1 MVMPAPSSAVAPV
14 IAGSLELSPIGW
26 GMWRF
31 QGDDVDAG
39 QRLAEAALA
48 AGMTLFDTA
57 DVYGP
62 DNGEAFGASE
72 SLFGR
77 VLQQAPSLRGQIC
90 LASKGG
96 IIPGV
101 PYDSSARYLIEACE
115 ASLRRLHTERIDLYQ
130 IHRPDFLA
138 HPQEAAEALT
148 TLRQAGKIAE
158 AGVSNYTC
166 AQVSALQAHLPFRL
180 VSVQIELSV
189 LCTGALDDGRLDQAM
204 EHGMAVMAWSPL
216 GGGRISGGS
225 PAIATLTD
233 ALDACAAAHGVS
245 REVIAYAWIAN
256 HPARPIPLVGSQQT
270 GRISEAAAATDV
282 QLSRREWYAI
292 LEVAR
297 GAPMP

>member
-1 MVMPAPSSAVAPV
+1 
-14 IAGSLELSPIGW
+14 
-26 GMWRF
+26 MWRF
-31 QGDDVDAG
+31 KGNDVDGG
-39 QRLAEAALA
+39 QRLAEAAIASGL
-48 AGMTLFDTA
+48 TLFDTA

-62 DNGEAFGASE
+62 DNGESFGAAE
-72 SLFGR
+72 SLFGQ

-90 LASKGG
+90 LSSKGG

-115 ASLRRLHTERIDLYQ
+115 ASLRRLQTDRIDLYQ

-138 HPQEAAEALT
+138 HPHETAQALA

-180 VSVQIELSV
+180 VSIQIELSV

-204 EHGMAVMAWSPL
+204 QEDMAVLAWSPL
-216 GGGRISGGS
+216 GGGRVSGGP

-233 ALDACAAAHGVS
+233 ALDACAAVYGVS
-245 REVIAYAWIAN
+245 REVVAYAWIAN
-256 HPARPIPLVGSQQT
+256 HPARPIPLVGSQQG
-270 GRISEAAAATDV
+270 GRITEAAGATAV
-282 QLSRREWYAI
+282 QLSRRDWYGI
-292 LEVAR
+292 LEASR